1 MVYIKVMQGEEIITA
16 EAHDSPVYVC
26 RQTKNDI
33 LVRCSE
39 PKAQGILSL
48 DGSTVYQL
56 DGKASLGLEDGCTA
70 YSIYLTDYEE
80 IIAGLGDTGDT
91 DEEDATPEVPEGTT
105 EEQILTRAEL
115 TAKVAELE
123 EKLLATEILL
133 GVSE

>member
-1 MVYIKVMQGEEIITA
+1 MVYIKVMQGDEVITA
-16 EAHDSPVYVC
+16 EAHDSPIYVC
-26 RQTKNDI
+26 RQAKNGI

-39 PKAQGILSL
+39 QKAQGILSL

-70 YSIYLTDYEE
+70 YYIYLTDYEE
-80 IIAGLGDTGDT
+80 IIAGLENT
-91 DEEDATPEVPEGTT
+91 DEEDTNPEVPEDTT

-115 TAKVAELE
+115 TAKVTALE

>member
-16 EAHDSPVYVC
+16 EAHDSPVYVR
-26 RQTKNDI
+26 RQAQNNI

-70 YSIYLTDYEE
+70 YPIYLTDYEE
-80 IIAGLGDTGDT
+80 IIAGLGDT
-91 DEEDATPEVPEGTT
+91 DEEDTTPEVPEDTT

>member
-16 EAHDSPVYVC
+16 EAHDSPVYVR
-26 RQTKNDI
+26 RQAKNNI

-39 PKAQGILSL
+39 QTAQGILSL

-70 YSIYLTDYEE
+70 YYIYLTDYEE
-80 IIAGLGDTGDT
+80 IIAGLDDAGNT
-91 DEEDATPEVPEGTT
+91 DEEDTTPEVPEGTT